1 MKNILNYDDFEAII
15 LESKTNFSV
24 DDSDFETMTSISKMT
39 HGMDGVIMWLGP
51 NKKYK
56 NNIVK
61 ISNTPNDKRGDD
73 CFIMSLKDFKI
84 YGNLNKSFITLSLF
98 LLLSNLKRLSGC
110 LKSLSFLLP
119 TLNIPIKKELI
130 ILPTS
135 L

>member
-84 YGNLNKSFITLSLF
+84 YGNLNKSFIDDELI
-98 LLLSNLKRLSGC
+98 LKI
-110 LKSLSFLLP
+110 KSFLSKNMKTILDFYKN
-119 TLNIPIKKELI
+119 TDKYSTSKFIDNLIK
-130 ILPTS
+130 
-135 L
+135 